1 MPLDVLQLFSGE
13 PLAMRI
19 TKDGG
24 PDVHV
29 SMRLDEKNTMVFR
42 VFLYLFLVQQLLAKN
57 LILPKK
63 QHFLFDLPWEG
74 KNVTSGSKIG
84 HG

>member
-42 VFLYLFLVQQLLAKN
+42 VFLYLF
-57 LILPKK
+57 
-63 QHFLFDLPWEG
+63 
-74 KNVTSGSKIG
+74 
-84 HG
+84 

>member
-13 PLAMRI
+13 PLAMRF

-42 VFLYLFLVQQLLAKN
+42 VFCIFFSSTVTRQKLDLT
-57 LILPKK
+57 KK
-63 QHFLFDLPWEG
+63 AAFF
-74 KNVTSGSKIG
+74 V
-84 HG
+84 